1 MLSVHI
7 GVGLPFWPSHPGADE
22 DWPTGAADASEF
34 CFSVLGIGDEELEPE
49 DIQILELAY
58 ARRIRFEASINA
70 MSIVEVLAQVFM
82 GGEAAEHGMTEDG
95 KVFKRLST
103 EAGLAKMGVFL

>member
-1 MLSVHI
+1 
-7 GVGLPFWPSHPGADE
+7 
-22 DWPTGAADASEF
+22 
-34 CFSVLGIGDEELEPE
+34 
-49 DIQILELAY
+49 
-58 ARRIRFEASINA
+58 

-82 GGEAAEHGMTEDG
+82 GGEKADHGITESG